1 MLNPDALTNDL
12 GIDLEVSNL
21 IFEIEKKHGY
31 QVHMVIEPVFDGE
44 TREQYGWWVEFESDT
59 RLVESLDE
67 MKKYF
72 LEEMVA
78 KGDGPMVEYENIEE
92 SDSYEIMGIVDD

>member
-44 TREQYGWWVEFESDT
+44 TNIQYGWWVEFENDS
-59 RLVESLDE
+59 RLVENLDE

-78 KGDGPMVEYENIEE
+78 KGDGPVVEFTDIKE
-92 SDSYEIMGIVDD
+92 SDSYEIVGTVDD